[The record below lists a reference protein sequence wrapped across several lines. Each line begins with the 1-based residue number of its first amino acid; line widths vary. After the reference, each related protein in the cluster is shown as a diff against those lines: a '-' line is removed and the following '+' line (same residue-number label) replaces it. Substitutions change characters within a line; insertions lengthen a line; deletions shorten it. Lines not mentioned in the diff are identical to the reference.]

1 MSERD
6 GEGGIEESEEGAK
19 GRRRAA
25 VRQESPVTSVTKYN
39 VASSATGE

>member
-6 GEGGIEESEEGAK
+6 GEGGIEEFEEGAK

-25 VRQESPVTSVTKYN
+25 VR
-39 VASSATGE
+39 

>member
-19 GRRRAA
+19 GRRAA
-25 VRQESPVTSVTKYN
+25 VRQESPVTSVTKSN